1 MFSTR
6 FLCNVHFHVAVLSL
20 SQFFPLKDITLR
32 FSVTVD
38 GHFLT
43 KPVDELFHK
52 HELLSVP
59 FMTGVNNDEGGWLLP
74 DVSVNAE
81 LLPDICVT

>member
-1 MFSTR
+1 M
-6 FLCNVHFHVAVLSL
+6 AVLSS
-20 SQFFPLKDITLR
+20 SQLFPLKDETQR

-52 HELLSVP
+52 HELLTVP
-59 FMTGVNNDEGGWLLP
+59 FMTGVNNDEAGWLLAE
-74 DVSVNAE
+74 VSVNAE
-81 LLPDICVT
+81 VFADICVT

>member
-1 MFSTR
+1 M
-6 FLCNVHFHVAVLSL
+6 AVLSP
-20 SQFFPLKDITLR
+20 SQLFPLKDMTLR

-38 GHFLT
+38 GHLVT

-52 HELLSVP
+52 HELLTVP
-59 FMTGVNNDEGGWLLP
+59 FMTGVNDDEAGWLLA

-81 LLPDICVT
+81 LFADICVT